1 MTTQTTKVIFKRFP
15 EGDVIALFPA
25 LPGTRD
31 PYSTC
36 MSYMRTGQHG
46 HASTDLFT
54 LPPAQPA
61 EYADLQRELESLGYT
76 LRISRRATR
85 ADLAARKNAL

>member
-1 MTTQTTKVIFKRFP
+1 MTTQTTKVIFKRLP

-36 MSYMRTGQHG
+36 MSYQHIGQHG
-46 HASTDLFT
+46 PAATSLFT
-54 LPPAQPA
+54 LPPADPA
-61 EYADLQRELESLGYT
+61 EYSPLMKELETRGYI
-76 LRISRRATR
+76 LRIAYRATKQ
-85 ADLAARKNAL
+85 DLNARKRAV

>member
-1 MTTQTTKVIFKRFP
+1 MTTQTTKVIFKRCP
-15 EGDVIALFPA
+15 EGDVIALFPT

-36 MSYMRTGQHG
+36 MSYMHTGQHG

-61 EYADLQRELESLGYT
+61 EYADL
-76 LRISRRATR
+76 
-85 ADLAARKNAL
+85 AARKNAL